1 MKGQWRPWRDATVA
15 TAVLGASIVVG
26 SEGLRHFDP
35 ALRGY
40 AVALVVAFFALVQ
53 RTSSLWR
60 RAQAAVF
67 LHALCQALRSPREWG
82 TFVRVAVT
90 RLGTQRFVAR
100 RSSGRWLAHL
110 ALSWGTLVAFAVTVP
125 LVFGWVHFEAWGP
138 RHYRPYAWGVGL
150 VPFAVDSVL
159 GWLVF
164 HILHLCSIAVLVG
177 CAYFVWQRVRSRGEW
192 SSRHSFHLGPLLA
205 LAVVAATGLALPAA
219 ARSGDAYL
227 FRLAQLT
234 HEVAVILFVV
244 SLPFGKLAHIVL
256 RPLHVGVQVLR
267 GTSREHGHCAGCS
280 RELAPA
286 AQLQL
291 VREMVE
297 RQRVGAPAV
306 LAFCPAC
313 RRRFLALSHS
323 RLVHGGF
330 QPPAVP
336 SFRPVAREAA

>member
-15 TAVLGASIVVG
+15 TAVLVAAIVVG
-26 SEGLRHFDP
+26 SEGFRHFDP

-67 LHALCQALRSPREWG
+67 LHALSQALRSPRQWR
-82 TFVRVAVT
+82 TFVRMAATRVVA
-90 RLGTQRFVAR
+90 QRFVAQ

-110 ALSWGTLVAFAVTVP
+110 ALSWGTLVAFAVTIP
-125 LVFGWVHFEAWGP
+125 LVFGWLHFEVWGP
-138 RHYRPYAWGVGL
+138 RQYQPYAWGVGL

-164 HILHLCSIAVLVG
+164 HVLHLCSIAVLTG
-177 CAYFVWQRVRSRGEW
+177 CAYFFWQRVRSRAEW
-192 SSRHSFHLGPLLA
+192 SSRHSFHLGPLLG

-219 ARSGDAYL
+219 ARSADAHL
-227 FRLAQLT
+227 FRLTQLA
-234 HEVAVILFVV
+234 HEVAVILLVV
-244 SLPFGKLAHIVL
+244 SIPFGKLAHVVL
-256 RPLHVGVQVLR
+256 RPLHVGAQVLR
-267 GTSREHGHCAGCS
+267 STSREYGRCAGCGC
-280 RELAPA
+280 ELAPA
-286 AQLQL
+286 AQVQL
-291 VREMVE
+291 VREIVE
-297 RQRVGAPAV
+297 RQQAGAPAV

-313 RRRFLALSHS
+313 RRRALALSHS

-330 QPPAVP
+330 QPPALPLV
-336 SFRPVAREAA
+336 RQAAKEAA